1 VLGVGD
7 GLIANVSLIL
17 GVAGASPNA
26 SAIRLAG
33 VAGRLAGA
41 FSMAAGELVSV
52 KAHDDLVEHEID
64 VERDEIQSES
74 DASSQPRT
82 VPAACRPSTPTR
94 WRAS

>member
-1 VLGVGD
+1 
-7 GLIANVSLIL
+7 
-17 GVAGASPNA
+17 
-26 SAIRLAG
+26 
-33 VAGRLAGA
+33 
-41 FSMAAGELVSV
+41 MAAGELVSV
-52 KAHDDLVEHEID
+52 KAHDDLVEHEIE

>member
-1 VLGVGD
+1 MLGVGD

-33 VAGRLAGA
+33 A

-52 KAHDDLVEHEID
+52 KAHDDLVEHEIE